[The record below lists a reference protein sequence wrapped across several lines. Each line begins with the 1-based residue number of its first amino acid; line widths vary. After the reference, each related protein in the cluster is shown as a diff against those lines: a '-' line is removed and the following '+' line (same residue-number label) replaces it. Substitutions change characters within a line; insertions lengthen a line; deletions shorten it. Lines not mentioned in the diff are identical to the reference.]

1 MYTQQHHY
9 TTALFPSSH
18 QAVWSLIL
26 NPWFMCGHFCSC
38 ESDVWID
45 FFTRLFNRG
54 QPPSSC
60 QWQHDAR
67 SSSFVCRLFSL
78 LLILYFLLSLFF
90 FFLHKCILIRKLFTD
105 LSFLQEV
112 YWWVKSSYQL
122 HILTDIFHQ
131 SEVFSFYD
139 VISSHHKKG
148 NRRLR
153 EEFLGAEM
161 MKMCKAG
168 RN

>member
-90 FFLHKCILIRKLFTD
+90 FFFYTN
-105 LSFLQEV
+105 V
-112 YWWVKSSYQL
+112 YWSENFSQTFPSSKKY
-122 HILTDIFHQ
+122 TDELNPVTSCTFSPISFISQ
-131 SEVFSFYD
+131 KFSLFMTLFRAITKRETDDSEKNF
-139 VISSHHKKG
+139 
-148 NRRLR
+148 
-153 EEFLGAEM
+153 
-161 MKMCKAG
+161 
-168 RN
+168 